1 MTFNTAGEGVLR
13 CRGRIALGGAAT
25 LLAAVALA
33 APPGPASARVSYGVV
48 TQGYPQDVRDFEF
61 KRMGRG
67 DVSSVRFI
75 LLWSLIQATPGPCGP
90 GPFNPVLGDEDP
102 EPPENHC
109 DWSSIDRMVGGAAA
123 RGTASLPFVFGSPE
137 WTDSNDGEPGYA
149 VTRVPPLETEADR
162 LAWQTFLR
170 AALRRYG
177 PTGTFWAPGGDY
189 AAQHPGAGA
198 IPIGDWQVWN
208 EPSSPAY
215 FWPKPS
221 PAGYADLLGLS
232 AEVIRAEDPGARIV
246 LAGLFGTP
254 GGGPG
259 GIFLPRF
266 LDRLYDVQGVEEDF
280 DAVALHPYSPGIE
293 GMKAQIELA
302 RHEMKRAGDAGT
314 DLWITELGWAS
325 DGPKEIQAVKSERG
339 QARMLTRA
347 FEVLGRNRGRWNVI
361 GVNWFS
367 LRDTPKKK
375 SPCPGC
381 PFTGLVERDGDPKPA
396 WRAFA
401 KFTR

>member
-1 MTFNTAGEGVLR
+1 MKSNTSIWRSLR
-13 CRGRIALGGAAT
+13 
-25 LLAAVALA
+25 LLAAWPLAAAALA
-33 APPGPASARVSYGVV
+33 APAAAQAAPISYGVV

-67 DVSSVRFI
+67 DVATVRFI
-75 LLWSLIQATPGPCGP
+75 AHWPLIQASPGPCLP
-90 GPFNPVLGDEDP
+90 GPYDPPVNE
-102 EPPENHC
+102 C
-109 DWSSIDRMVGGAAA
+109 DWSSIDRMVGEAAA

-137 WTDSNDGEPGYA
+137 WIDSNDGEPGYA
-149 VTRVPPLETEADR
+149 ASRVPPLETDADR
-162 LAWQTFLR
+162 LAWQALLR
-170 AALRRYG
+170 AAVQRYG
-177 PTGTFWAPGGDY
+177 PGGVFWASGSAY
-189 AAQHPGAGA
+189 AAQHPGAA
-198 IPIGDWQVWN
+198 ALPIRDWQVWN

-221 PAGYADLLGLS
+221 PTGYADLLDLS
-232 AEVIRAEDPGARIV
+232 AAVIRTEDPGARII

-266 LDRLYDVQGVEEDF
+266 LDRLYDVQGIKKDF
-280 DAVALHPYSPGIE
+280 DAVALHPYAPGID
-293 GMKAQIELA
+293 GVRAQTELA
-302 RHEMKRAGDAGT
+302 RREMKQAGDAGT

-347 FEVLGRNRGRWNVI
+347 FELLGRNRARWNVV

-381 PFTGLVERDGDPKPA
+381 PFTGLVDRQGDPKPA
-396 WRAFA
+396 WRAF
-401 KFTR
+401 TRFSG

>member
-1 MTFNTAGEGVLR
+1 
-13 CRGRIALGGAAT
+13 
-25 LLAAVALA
+25 
-33 APPGPASARVSYGVV
+33 
-48 TQGYPQDVRDFEF
+48 
-61 KRMGRG
+61 
-67 DVSSVRFI
+67 
-75 LLWSLIQATPGPCGP
+75 
-90 GPFNPVLGDEDP
+90 
-102 EPPENHC
+102 
-109 DWSSIDRMVGGAAA
+109 MVGGAAA
-123 RGTASLPFVFGSPE
+123 RGTASLPFIFGSPD
-137 WTDSNDGEPGYA
+137 WIDSNDGEPDYA
-149 VTRVPPLETEADR
+149 VSRVPPIETESDR
-162 LAWQTFLR
+162 LAWQSFLR
-170 AALRRYG
+170 AALQRYG
-177 PTGTFWAPGGDY
+177 PDGAFWAPGGDY
-189 AAQHPGAGA
+189 AAQHAGA
-198 IPIGDWQVWN
+198 APLPIGDWQVWN

-221 PAGYADLLGLS
+221 PAGYADLLGIS
-232 AEVIRAEDPGARIV
+232 AEVIRAEDPGARII

-266 LDRLYDVQGVEEDF
+266 LDRLYDVQGVEENF

-302 RHEMKRAGDAGT
+302 RREMKRAGDAGT

-339 QARMLTRA
+339 QARMLRRA
-347 FEVLGRNRGRWNVI
+347 FETLNRNRGRWNVF

-381 PFTGLVERDGDPKPA
+381 PYTGLLERDGDPKPA

-401 KFTR
+401 EFSG